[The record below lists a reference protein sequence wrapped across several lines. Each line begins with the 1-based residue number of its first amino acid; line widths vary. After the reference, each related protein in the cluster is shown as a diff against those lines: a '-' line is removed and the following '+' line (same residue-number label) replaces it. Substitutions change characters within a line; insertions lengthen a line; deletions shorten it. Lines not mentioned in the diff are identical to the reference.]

1 MMQNPDAAGTARH
14 AAGWSP
20 AMPEYGIPIITE
32 TDGTIGVGARIQ
44 DARYENT
51 AYPAALASAASWN
64 TSLLEE
70 LGRSVGRDARD
81 SGFNILLSGGTN
93 LTRDPRGGRN
103 FEYLGEDPLLAGRLA
118 GFYAKG
124 AQSNHIVATI
134 KHFAFNA
141 YETGRTQYDV
151 SIPRDAAMESDL
163 LAFNIALRIGR
174 PGAVMCAYNMVW
186 GYYSCESKALLNDIL
201 RQQWHYPGYV
211 MSDWG
216 AVHNTKNSL
225 AAGLNQESGAEFDT
239 AIGLGGTGLLQD
251 TPISTETQ
259 QRIAAATRD
268 GALFRQAFYAPA
280 QLDGNVSDDELRTL
294 ARPILYALL
303 TNGADQPAEKRP
315 VDRAAGYETALRAA
329 QQGIVLL
336 KNDKDALP
344 LAKTIKSIAVIG
356 GHADKGVISG
366 GGSPT
371 VLPFGGNAI
380 PQKGTGIMSQPVWI
394 PSPPLVFMRR
404 LAPQAAISYTDE
416 DDLKQ
421 AQSAARKADA
431 VIIFIAQWSTE
442 GRDRANLSLTEAQ
455 NRLIAAIA
463 RTNPHVTVVLETEG
477 PVLMPWLDKVQA
489 VIQAWYPGVAGGEAI
504 AQILFGDINPS
515 GHLPLSFPLSVDD
528 LPRPSLPVA
537 PPLTE
542 GRPASFRVTYNE
554 GADVGYRWFA
564 RTKKKLLFPFGY
576 GLSYARFTYDHLTVK
591 PDGTPIA
598 KATVHNESDRDG
610 CDVVQLYAEG
620 QGIGKRLVGWQRV
633 TIPAHQSQE
642 VSIPVDLQTIARFSQ
657 GDNRWH
663 VTPGSYQLRMAH
675 SAADEGLKTAILLK
689 DATFD
694 GTENPS
700 D

>member
-1 MMQNPDAAGTARH
+1 
-14 AAGWSP
+14 
-20 AMPEYGIPIITE
+20 
-32 TDGTIGVGARIQ
+32 
-44 DARYENT
+44 
-51 AYPAALASAASWN
+51 
-64 TSLLEE
+64 
-70 LGRSVGRDARD
+70 
-81 SGFNILLSGGTN
+81 
-93 LTRDPRGGRN
+93 
-103 FEYLGEDPLLAGRLA
+103 
-118 GFYAKG
+118 
-124 AQSNHIVATI
+124 
-134 KHFAFNA
+134 
-141 YETGRTQYDV
+141 
-151 SIPRDAAMESDL
+151 
-163 LAFNIALRIGR
+163 
-174 PGAVMCAYNMVW
+174 
-186 GYYSCESKALLNDIL
+186 
-201 RQQWHYPGYV
+201 
-211 MSDWG
+211 
-216 AVHNTKNSL
+216 
-225 AAGLNQESGAEFDT
+225 
-239 AIGLGGTGLLQD
+239 
-251 TPISTETQ
+251 
-259 QRIAAATRD
+259 
-268 GALFRQAFYAPA
+268 
-280 QLDGNVSDDELRTL
+280 
-294 ARPILYALL
+294 
-303 TNGADQPAEKRP
+303 
-315 VDRAAGYETALRAA
+315 
-329 QQGIVLL
+329 
-336 KNDKDALP
+336 
-344 LAKTIKSIAVIG
+344 
-356 GHADKGVISG
+356 
-366 GGSPT
+366 
-371 VLPFGGNAI
+371 
-380 PQKGTGIMSQPVWI
+380 MSQPVWI

-675 SAADEGLKTAILLK
+675 SAADEG
-689 DATFD
+689 
-694 GTENPS
+694 
-700 D
+700 